1 MKITKTRLNQII
13 AEELKNILEVDNNQ
27 AQIATAQ
34 DVAAKHLAAT
44 GGSAEHQSNYAN
56 NSDDEQLLVAIN
68 KLSHD
73 MNNLIVG
80 LTGSKRKDMLIEA
93 VAKISEL
100 AGCEY
105 NGE

>member
-13 AEELKNILEVDNNQ
+13 AEELKNILEVDTNQ

-56 NSDDEQLLVAIN
+56 NSDDEQLLESIYNLSQDIN
-68 KLSHD
+68 QF
-73 MNNLIVG
+73 IIG
-80 LTGSKRKDMLIEA
+80 LTGGGRKEMLIEA
-93 VAKISEL
+93 VAKVMEL
-100 AGCEY
+100 TSGEY